1 MFVTSSI
8 GRFRASGC
16 RSSPA
21 PTCRIPSIPLELFRT
36 ESVGGTVAGEPNY
49 LDPDVWFELLR
60 PAHRTGEL
68 DSDES
73 ESATEQGTGF

>member
-1 MFVTSSI
+1 
-8 GRFRASGC
+8 
-16 RSSPA
+16 
-21 PTCRIPSIPLELFRT
+21 LELFRT